1 MEDFDSEIN
10 SITKRMTG
18 AIISLKSD
26 FLTLRTG
33 RASSNM
39 LDPITVE
46 VYGSKMPLNQCATIT
61 VPEPRMIQLN
71 VWDTSN
77 IVLVE
82 KSIMNSGLGLNPQ
95 TEGNL
100 IRLILPELNEERR
113 KELAKLAANYSENAK
128 IAIRNVRKDGMDKIK
143 KFKSDGMSEDE
154 AQLWSEEIQEL
165 TDSMIKEIEE
175 LQKEKQAEI
184 INF

>member
-18 AIISLKSD
+18 AITSLKSD
-26 FLTLRTG
+26 FLSLRTG

-39 LDPITVE
+39 LDPISVE
-46 VYGSKMPLNQCATIT
+46 VYGAKMPLNQCATIT

-71 VWDTSN
+71 VWDSSN

-128 IAIRNVRKDGMDKIK
+128 IAVRNVRKDGMDKIK

-154 AQLWSEEIQEL
+154 SQLWSEEIQEL
-165 TDSMIKEIEE
+165 TDSIIKEIEE
-175 LQKEKQAEI
+175 LQKEKQEEI

>member
-18 AIISLKSD
+18 AITSLKSD
-26 FLTLRTG
+26 FLSLRTG

-39 LDPITVE
+39 LDPINIE
-46 VYGSKMPLNQCATIT
+46 VYGSKIPLNQCATIT

-71 VWDTSN
+71 VWDSSN

-128 IAIRNVRKDGMDKIK
+128 IAVRNVRKDGMDKIK
-143 KFKSDGMSEDE
+143 KFKSVGMSEDE
-154 AQLWSEEIQEL
+154 SQLWSEEIQEL
-165 TDSMIKEIEE
+165 TDSIIKEIEE
-175 LQKEKQAEI
+175 LQKEKQEEI

>member
-10 SITKRMTG
+10 SITKRMAG
-18 AIISLKSD
+18 AITSLKSD
-26 FLTLRTG
+26 FLTLRTVV
-33 RASSNM
+33 
-39 LDPITVE
+39 LPLTCFDPISLE

-61 VPEPRMIQLN
+61 VPESRMIQLN
-71 VWDTSN
+71 VWDSSN
-77 IVLVE
+77 IVLIE
-82 KSIMNSGLGLNPQ
+82 KAIMNSGLGLNPQ

-154 AQLWSEEIQEL
+154 SQLWSEEIQKSNRL
-165 TDSMIKEIEE
+165 HD
-175 LQKEKQAEI
+175 QGD
-184 INF
+184 

>member
-1 MEDFDSEIN
+1 MEDFDSEIK

-18 AIISLKSD
+18 AITSLKSD

-39 LDPITVE
+39 LDPISLE

-71 VWDTSN
+71 VWDSSN

-82 KSIMNSGLGLNPQ
+82 KAIMNSGLGFNPQ

-128 IAIRNVRKDGMDKIK
+128 IAVRNVRKDGMDKIK

-154 AQLWSEEIQEL
+154 SQLWSEEIQQL

>member
-10 SITKRMTG
+10 SIAKRMTG
-18 AIISLKSD
+18 AITSLKSD
-26 FLTLRTG
+26 FLSLRTG

-39 LDPITVE
+39 LDPISVD
-46 VYGSKMPLNQCATIT
+46 VYGAKMPLNQCATIT

-71 VWDTSN
+71 VWDSSN

-82 KSIMNSGLGLNPQ
+82 KSIMNSGLGLNPH

-128 IAIRNVRKDGMDKIK
+128 IAVASEVGKVQILDLSPLPKRNVNDTKRNILMGIL
-143 KFKSDGMSEDE
+143 FGLASGFGL
-154 AQLWSEEIQEL
+154 AFG
-165 TDSMIKEIEE
+165 IEFF
-175 LQKEKQAEI
+175 I
-184 INF
+184 